1 LIAEGTKTLEG
12 MHRKEALWLDTMPG
26 RALAEKRRFYLDR
39 EIDHQE
45 QRLDQLSFR
54 IQARYMIQNIDAA
67 ELEHNEAESAVMTEF
82 TLMPPGFNVA
92 FFNHGQ
98 HVDWEGSDGGS
109 IKDSG
114 YSSEADSEVTEVD
127 EMNHEELT
135 ILEEE
140 LKTMTASL
148 ESLHR
153 QQAIYAR
160 WEATSCIEFTKRLEK
175 YHDSVTHEQ

>member
-1 LIAEGTKTLEG
+1 
-12 MHRKEALWLDTMPG
+12 MHCKEAFWLDTMPG
-26 RALAEKRRFYLDR
+26 RALAEKKRFYLDR

-45 QRLDQLSFR
+45 QRLDQLSCR
-54 IQARYMIQNIDAA
+54 IQARYILQNTEAA
-67 ELEHNEAESAVMTEF
+67 ELEHNEADSDVMTEF
-82 TLMPPGFNVA
+82 TLMPPVLNVA

-114 YSSEADSEVTEVD
+114 YSSEADFEVTEVE

-153 QQAIYAR
+153 QRAIYAR
-160 WEATSCIEFTKRLEK
+160 WEATSSNEFTKRLEK
-175 YHDSVTHEQ
+175 YLDSMTHDQW